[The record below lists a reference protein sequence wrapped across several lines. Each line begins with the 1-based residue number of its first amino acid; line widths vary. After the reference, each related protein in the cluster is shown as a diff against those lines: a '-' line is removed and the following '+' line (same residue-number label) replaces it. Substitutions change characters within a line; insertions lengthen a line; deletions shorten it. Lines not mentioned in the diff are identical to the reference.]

1 MPDPFDLLRTT
12 LVPAEPDP
20 TFVVRL
26 RDRLARAL
34 DLPKGVTVSDV
45 SDVSDL
51 ALQEPPAPVA
61 VAAVITP
68 YLAVADARGALDWYA
83 AAFGARLRGEP
94 IVMPNGTIGHAE
106 LDLGGA
112 MLMLS
117 EEQPE
122 IGVAAPVRG
131 EGVPVTIHLEVI
143 DVDAVIMSA
152 VGAGARL
159 ERPAADY
166 DYGRNGVI
174 RDPFGHR
181 WIISAAPSQPGFRH
195 GDIGYA
201 SLWVPDVA
209 RAASFFTTVLGWHY
223 APAGSH
229 AGRQVQ
235 GLTLHHG
242 MWGGVDPPTLFCC
255 FAVDDLAAAM
265 TRVVAAGGTANQ
277 AHVEPFGLVSEC
289 TDDQGTP
296 FAMFEPPGGVA
307 PRSLSAPNG
316 SLEGDLAYI
325 TMEVVDSARTR
336 AFYGS
341 VLGWHY
347 SSGHIADGWQVDN
360 VTPMVGLSGGHGAAR
375 TVPMYRV
382 GDIAAAVDAVRD
394 AGGTATDPE
403 RQPYWVTATCT
414 DDQGTRFYLGQ
425 LSP

>member
-1 MPDPFDLLRTT
+1 MPDPFDLLGAT

-20 TFVVRL
+20 LFAVRL

-34 DLPKGVTVSDV
+34 DLPKGVTVT
-45 SDVSDL
+45 DL
-51 ALQEPPAPVA
+51 ALEEPPAPVA

-83 AAFGARLRGEP
+83 DAFGARPRGEP
-94 IVMPNGTIGHAE
+94 IVMANGTIGHAE
-106 LDLGGA
+106 LDLDGA
-112 MLMLS
+112 TLMLS

-143 DVDAVIMSA
+143 DVDAVIGRA

-166 DYGRNGVI
+166 DHGRNGVI

-181 WIISAAPSQPGFRH
+181 WLISAAPSQSGFRH

-201 SLWVPDVA
+201 SLWVPDGD
-209 RAASFFTTVLGWHY
+209 RAASFFTRVLGWRF
-223 APAGSH
+223 APAGGHGS
-229 AGRQVQ
+229 RQVQ

-242 MWGGVDPPTLFCC
+242 IWGGVDPPTLFCC
-255 FAVDDLAAAM
+255 FAVDDLLAATA
-265 TRVVAAGGTANQ
+265 RVAAAGGSAQ
-277 AHVEPFGLVSEC
+277 QPQLEPFGLVSEC
-289 TDDQGTP
+289 TDNQGTP

-307 PRSLSAPNG
+307 PRSLATPNG

-325 TMEVVDSARTR
+325 TMEVADSALARD
-336 AFYGS
+336 FYGS
-341 VLGWHY
+341 VLGWHF
-347 SSGHIADGWQVDN
+347 SSGHIADGWQVDD
-360 VTPMVGLSGGHGAAR
+360 VTPMVGLSGGHDAAR

-382 GDIAAAVDAVRD
+382 GDIAEAVEAVRD

-403 RQPYWVTATCT
+403 RQPYGVTATCT